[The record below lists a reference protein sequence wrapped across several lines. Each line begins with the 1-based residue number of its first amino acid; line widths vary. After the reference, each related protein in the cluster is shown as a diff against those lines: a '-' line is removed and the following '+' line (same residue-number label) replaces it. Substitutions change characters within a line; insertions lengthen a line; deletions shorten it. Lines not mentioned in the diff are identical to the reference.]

1 MMNPFVVT
9 ATRSMRKYT
18 ARVIEHLV
26 KFPSF
31 SPISEIINGMDLL
44 QTDSFADG
52 EIEVAVTRSVRGM
65 DVILFSSSA
74 RNEANLTVEEAK
86 IELYHAIDALK
97 RSQARNIIIFE
108 PFISSSRSDRTTRR
122 NSVGLWI
129 HFKTLASLGARHILT
144 YQLHSKISQSMLD
157 PSICT
162 LDDIHAQ
169 TLLEKYLC
177 DHYIRDLEY
186 LRNTV
191 RPNWAFCSVDAGGEH
206 QIRDFADAFG
216 SSLVIAHKQRDYSRV
231 NSVKSVSILSA
242 EPVEGK
248 ILWIYDDLV
257 DTASSVET
265 LIRALAPLKP
275 AEVNIIAVHAVFSPP
290 AAQRLN
296 RLQAEGL
303 LKRVIVTDSVWP
315 SPEPISS
322 LEVVSSTELSAQLIH
337 TFITNQSMSK
347 ILEVFNAEKYLKTA
361 SLFS

>member
-1 MMNPFVVT
+1 MNPFVVT
-9 ATRSMRKYT
+9 TTRSMRKYT

-31 SPISEIINGMDLL
+31 TPLADSINGVDML
-44 QTDSFADG
+44 QTDEFADG
-52 EIEVAVTRSVRGM
+52 EIEVAVNRSVRGM
-65 DVILFSSSA
+65 DVILFSSTA
-74 RNEANLTVEEAK
+74 RNEADLTVEAAK

-129 HFKTLASLGARHILT
+129 HFKTMASLGARHILT

-157 PSICT
+157 PSVCT

-177 DHYIRDLEY
+177 DHYIRDLDY
-186 LRNTV
+186 LDNTV
-191 RPNWAFCSVDAGGEH
+191 RNNWAFCSVDAGGEH
-206 QIRDFADAFG
+206 QLRDFADAFG
-216 SSLVIAHKQRDYSRV
+216 SSLVIAHKQRDYSKV
-231 NSVKSVSILSA
+231 NTVKSVNILSA

-248 ILWIYDDLV
+248 TLWIYDDLV
-257 DTASSVET
+257 DTAASVET

-290 AAQRLN
+290 AARRLN
-296 RLQAEGL
+296 QLHSEGL

-315 SPEPISS
+315 SPEPILS

-337 TFITNQSMSK
+337 TFMTNQSMSK
-347 ILEVFNAEKYLKTA
+347 IMEVFNAEKYLRTT

>member
-1 MMNPFVVT
+1 MNPFAVT
-9 ATRSMRKYT
+9 ATRSMRKYA

-31 SPISEIINGMDLL
+31 ANLSETINGMDML

-52 EIEVAVTRSVRGM
+52 EIEVAVKRSVRGM

-74 RNEANLTVEEAK
+74 RNEADLTVEEAK

-157 PSICT
+157 PSVCT

-177 DHYIRDLEY
+177 DHYIRDLDY
-186 LRNTV
+186 LINTV
-191 RPNWAFCSVDAGGEH
+191 RSNWAFCSVDAGGEH

-216 SSLVIAHKQRDYSRV
+216 SSLVVAHKQRDYSRV
-231 NSVKSVSILSA
+231 NTIKSVNILSA
-242 EPVEGK
+242 EPLEGK
-248 ILWIYDDLV
+248 TLWIYDDLV

-290 AAQRLN
+290 AARRLN
-296 RLQAEGL
+296 QLQSEGL

-315 SPEPISS
+315 SADRINS

-347 ILEVFNAEKYLKTA
+347 IMEVFNAEEYLKTS

>member
-1 MMNPFVVT
+1 MKKYASRVT
-9 ATRSMRKYT
+9 G
-18 ARVIEHLV
+18 HLV

-31 SPISEIINGMDLL
+31 SSMSDKIDGMDMLE
-44 QTDSFADG
+44 TDCFADG
-52 EIEVAVTRSVRGM
+52 EIEVSVTRSVRGM

-74 RNEANLTVEEAK
+74 RNEADLTVEEAK
-86 IELYHAIDALK
+86 IELYHTVDALK
-97 RSQARNIIIFE
+97 RSQARNIIVFE
-108 PFISSSRSDRTTRR
+108 PFISCSRSDRTTRR

-177 DHYIRDLEY
+177 DHYIRDLDY
-186 LRNTV
+186 LENTV

-206 QIRDFADAFG
+206 QLRDFADAFG
-216 SSLVIAHKQRDYSRV
+216 SSLVIAHKQRDYSKI
-231 NSVKSVSILSA
+231 NSVKSVNILAA

-248 ILWIYDDLV
+248 TLWIYDDLV
-257 DTASSVET
+257 DTANSVET
-265 LIRALAPLKP
+265 LIRALKPLKP

-290 AAQRLN
+290 AAERLN
-296 RLQAEGL
+296 QLHAEGL
-303 LKRVIVTDSVWP
+303 LKRVIVTDSIWP
-315 SPEPISS
+315 SPEKINS
-322 LEVVSSTELSAQLIH
+322 LEVVTSTELSAQLIH

-347 ILEVFNAEKYLKTA
+347 MMDTFNAEKYFKT
-361 SLFS
+361 SGLFT